1 MALTLS
7 ATLKLNQF
15 RGPTVIL
22 GRVQNGKW
30 GTGNRYCCLQS
41 ARVLFFFCFCCHL
54 IYNLVSPEIVK
65 FDAMYFLVYGYMWQR
80 METPHCGMYYK
91 KIKMRLQN

>member
-1 MALTLS
+1 MESGGL
-7 ATLKLNQF
+7 AT
-15 RGPTVIL
+15 GIVVC
-22 GRVQNGKW
+22 RVPE
-30 GTGNRYCCLQS
+30 S
-41 ARVLFFFCFCCHL
+41 FFFCFCCHL
-54 IYNLVSPEIVK
+54 IYNLVSSEIVK